1 MLICCPECELQVSDK
16 AVVCPHCGYP
26 IKPTKEPSSRSNRK
40 KRLPN
45 GFGQITELKGRNLRN
60 RFRAMVT
67 VGKDENGRPICK
79 LLEPTAYFATY
90 NEAYAA
96 LVESQKKPWLKHSNI
111 TFQEVYDEWSE
122 EYFKQLTGHSS
133 KEAHVISWKYLAPLH
148 DCKLSDIRI
157 KDLKKIIEEAWI
169 LRRGTKVHATPAM
182 MQNIKATLNLLY
194 DYAVENEYVDKNLA
208 RSFILPKSVW
218 KEYEKV
224 KTEHMTF
231 TKEEKTA
238 LWEHKDEEYVNMLL
252 IHLMTGFRPTE
263 LCELELV
270 NVDLV
275 NWTLKG
281 GNKTEAGKNRIVPI
295 HSSIRE
301 MVKNQYECAKSIG
314 SKRLFFDLEDR
325 DGLNIARYRIR
336 YERILKR
343 YSLDIHHRPH
353 DPRKDFITE
362 AKKAG
367 VDEYALKRIVGHY
380 IEDITEKVYTE
391 RDIEWLRNEIEK
403 IKVE

>member
-1 MLICCPECELQVSDK
+1 
-16 AVVCPHCGYP
+16 
-26 IKPTKEPSSRSNRK
+26 
-40 KRLPN
+40 
-45 GFGQITELKGRNLRN
+45 
-60 RFRAMVT
+60 
-67 VGKDENGRPICK
+67 
-79 LLEPTAYFATY
+79 
-90 NEAYAA
+90 
-96 LVESQKKPWLKHSNI
+96 
-111 TFQEVYDEWSE
+111 
-122 EYFKQLTGHSS
+122 
-133 KEAHVISWKYLAPLH
+133 
-148 DCKLSDIRI
+148 
-157 KDLKKIIEEAWI
+157 
-169 LRRGTKVHATPAM
+169 
-182 MQNIKATLNLLY
+182 
-194 DYAVENEYVDKNLA
+194 
-208 RSFILPKSVW
+208 
-218 KEYEKV
+218 
-224 KTEHMTF
+224 
-231 TKEEKTA
+231 
-238 LWEHKDEEYVNMLL
+238 MLL

-301 MVKNQYECAKSIG
+301 MVKNQYEYAKSIG

-391 RDIEWLRNEIEK
+391 RDIEWLRDEIEK
-403 IKVE
+403 MKVE